1 MFSAPDN
8 ADTERQLSMLPP
20 PAEDAILS
28 AAANASKRRRLNT
41 VTSEIDKALD
51 YAVIGEKQFK
61 NPKLFPPPST
71 KGLDQ
76 PRTISFGKMTPD
88 DQVER
93 SIKVLG
99 NNVTGCYTS
108 DTLAVIAV
116 INDMWQE
123 QGANPDGLVIGSYA
137 DVARR
142 LGKNNDN
149 PTRNRGFVKRELDRL
164 RRCVLIF
171 SQFHTSADIK
181 NNHEITY
188 FSEYFYHEDRKN
200 PSNNFFQAELNHFVL
215 VNLRTGYISSLPLAA
230 LLELKNDNSKPVL
243 LRIDSVLASQ
253 EKIELASTSIY
264 DLLSIDPDSDW
275 FRKPSTRKKVL
286 SSIKEDLNG
295 KTLSSGWTVIITLE
309 PSAAADY
316 KLTFARGERRAQAT
330 TRATPRQIVN
340 TDPMLIQQM
349 VNNMVSTTG
358 ARENEKLFT
367 LYARSYS
374 EENIHRAIAEF
385 KADKPND
392 LRNPGAYF
400 STILMRIIQEQG
412 LAWIK

>member
-1 MFSAPDN
+1 
-8 ADTERQLSMLPP
+8 MLPSP
-20 PAEDAILS
+20 LEDAILT
-28 AAANASKRRRLNT
+28 AAAQASKRRRLNV
-41 VTSEIDKALD
+41 VTSDPDKTPD

-61 NPKLFPPPST
+61 NPLLFPPPST

-76 PRTISFGKMTPD
+76 PRTITFGKSTPD

-108 DTLAVIAV
+108 DTLAVIGI

-123 QGANPDGLVIGSYA
+123 QGSNPDGLVVGSYS

-142 LGKNNDN
+142 LGKNDDN
-149 PTRNRGFVKRELDRL
+149 PTRNRSFVKRELDRL
-164 RRCVLIF
+164 KRCVLIF

-200 PSNNFFQAELNHFVL
+200 PSNNFFQAELNKFVL

-253 EKIELASTSIY
+253 ERLELGSTSIY
-264 DLLSIDPDSDW
+264 DLLSIDGDSDW
-275 FRKPSTRKKVL
+275 YRKPSTRKKVL
-286 SSIKEDLNG
+286 SSIQEDLNG
-295 KTLSSGWTVIITLE
+295 KVLSSGWTVLVTLE
-309 PSAAADY
+309 TSTTADY
-316 KLTFARGERRAQAT
+316 KLSFTRGDRVAQPRAPATART
-330 TRATPRQIVN
+330 IIN
-340 TDPMLIQQM
+340 TDAMLIQQM
-349 VNNMVSTTG
+349 VNNMIDMTGDPEST
-358 ARENEKLFT
+358 KLFT
-367 LYARSYS
+367 LYARSYP
-374 EENIHRAIAEF
+374 EETIHRALAEF
-385 KADKPND
+385 KADKPSD

-400 STILMRIIQEQG
+400 STVLMRIVKEQG
-412 LAWIK
+412 FLWVK